1 VKVEN
6 VNDETANEDPGG
18 GWEYDTWNCG
28 ENGFVEAI
36 HVQTFAYDKYK
47 VSVKLQ
53 SIT

>member
-28 ENGFVEAI
+28 ENGFLEAI
-36 HVQTFAYDKYK
+36 HV
-47 VSVKLQ
+47 
-53 SIT
+53 